1 MLKQACRLVLALG
14 AILLASSPGFTVPNT
29 FHLMQIEQVIGGAGG
44 NTNLQAIQL
53 RMRAPGQQFVS
64 QSRLRGWTSAGAN
77 PFIIVDMITGVGI
90 GHSGSPVLIACPQVA
105 ATL

>member
-29 FHLMQIEQVIGGAGG
+29 FHLMQIEQVIGGVGG

-53 RMRAPGQQFVS
+53 RMRAPGQQFVDGMV
-64 QSRLRGWTSAGAN
+64 RCCL
-77 PFIIVDMITGVGI
+77 FIRIHF
-90 GHSGSPVLIACPQVA
+90 HSSS
-105 ATL
+105 